1 MAFSRRRRTR
11 RRRRRSRGKRGGC
24 ACASAKFGGGK
35 AKMGAKSNPFS
46 SKRRAMKSRRKG
58 KVYFR
63 KKGRKYS
70 MKK

>member
-11 RRRRRSRGKRGGC
+11 RRRSRKQRGGGC
-24 ACASAKFGGGK
+24 ACNASKFGGGK

>member
-11 RRRRRSRGKRGGC
+11 KRRSRKQRGGC
-24 ACASAKFGGGK
+24 ACAAAKFGGGK

>member
-1 MAFSRRRRTR
+1 MTFSRRRRTR
-11 RRRRRSRGKRGGC
+11 RRRRQRGGSC
-24 ACASAKFGGGK
+24 ACNASKVGGGK

-46 SKRRAMKSRRKG
+46 CKRRAMKSRRKG
-58 KVYFR
+58 KVYFK

>member
-11 RRRRRSRGKRGGC
+11 RRRRQRGGSC
-24 ACASAKFGGGK
+24 ACNASKVGGGK

-46 SKRRAMKSRRKG
+46 SKKRAMKSRRKG
-58 KVYFR
+58 KVYFK

>member
-11 RRRRRSRGKRGGC
+11 RRRSRKQRGGC
-24 ACASAKFGGGK
+24 ACNASKVGGGK

>member
-11 RRRRRSRGKRGGC
+11 RRRSRKQRGGC
-24 ACASAKFGGGK
+24 ACNASKFGGGK
-35 AKMGAKSNPFS
+35 AAKMGAKSNPFS

>member
-11 RRRRRSRGKRGGC
+11 RRRSRSKRGGC
-24 ACASAKFGGGK
+24 PCASGGGK
-35 AKMGAKSNPFS
+35 AKMGAKSNPFP

-63 KKGRKYS
+63 KRGRKYS

>member
-11 RRRRRSRGKRGGC
+11 RRRRQRGGSC
-24 ACASAKFGGGK
+24 ACNASKVGGGK

-58 KVYFR
+58 KVYFK

>member
-11 RRRRRSRGKRGGC
+11 RRRRRSRNMRGGC
-24 ACASAKFGGGK
+24 ACNAAKVGGGK

-58 KVYFR
+58 KVYFK

>member
-11 RRRRRSRGKRGGC
+11 RRRSRKQRGGSC
-24 ACASAKFGGGK
+24 ACNAAKIGGGK

>member
-1 MAFSRRRRTR
+1 MSFSRKRRTR
-11 RRRRRSRGKRGGC
+11 RRRSRKQRGGC
-24 ACASAKFGGGK
+24 ACSAAKFGGGK
-35 AKMGAKSNPFS
+35 AKMGAKSNPFP

-63 KKGRKYS
+63 KRGRKYS